1 MSLQVFS
8 REYLQS
14 IPEKRKQEQIDSIV
28 QGFKIEIQNAAAM
41 GGTSYR
47 YVKSERGRAHAYTH
61 PPPPQLTNE
70 ELIAGFKERFPGCKV
85 FYEESW
91 VASSATTQTLVKGI
105 VIDWS

>member
-14 IPEKRKQEQIDSIV
+14 IPEKRKQEQIDNII
-28 QGFKIEIQNAAAM
+28 QGFKVDILNAAAM

-47 YVKSERGRAHAYTH
+47 YVKSERGRVHSRH

-70 ELIAGFKERFPGCKV
+70 ELIAGFQERFPGCKV